1 MFSGSRVSRWL
12 AVCLLPLVACSPG
25 SDVELSSAT
34 ISIVIPYRSGGG
46 FDRAVRAFTPYFAR
60 ELGEDVTVLAENV
73 PGAGGRR
80 GAAKVY
86 RSRPD
91 GRTLGIFNL
100 PGFVLPEVLGEKV
113 DYSLR
118 ELSWI
123 GRLESQLY
131 VLLVSSSS
139 DMKTVGDVQAAGEL
153 FFLSNGYGS
162 SVLAASQI
170 MVERLGLAD
179 ADPVYLSGYTGTAD
193 FLVGLIRGD
202 GNVALSPISSAIKYI
217 ESGDLIPLA
226 VSGAERYFDGVPT
239 FIELGFPD
247 LAALD
252 SQRSIAGPPGIAAET
267 LEQLRAAF
275 ARAIADP
282 EFIQAAN
289 NAHLEL
295 SPLDGVATAIAV
307 EESFEF
313 YEAFKTNLK
322 NPNTLLE

>member
-1 MFSGSRVSRWL
+1 MSFDSRVRRWL

-25 SDVELSSAT
+25 GDVGLSSAT

-46 FDRAVRAFTPYFAR
+46 FDRAVRAFAPYFAR
-60 ELGEDVTVLAENV
+60 QLGEDVTVLAENV

-86 RSRPD
+86 RSLPD

-113 DYSLR
+113 DYKLR

-139 DMKTVGDVQAAGEL
+139 DMQTLADVQASGEVS
-153 FFLSNGYGS
+153 FLSNGYGS
-162 SVLAASQI
+162 SVLAATQI
-170 MVERLGLAD
+170 MAERLGLAD
-179 ADPVYLSGYTGTAD
+179 ADPVYLSGYSGTAD

-202 GNVALSPISSAIKYI
+202 GNVALSPISSAVKYI
-217 ESGDLIPLA
+217 ESGDLTPLA

-239 FIELGFPD
+239 FIELGFPE
-247 LAALD
+247 LASLN
-252 SQRSIAGPPGIAAET
+252 SQRSVAGPPGIDRKI
-267 LEQLRAAF
+267 LEELRAAF
-275 ARAIADP
+275 ARAVADP
-282 EFIQAAN
+282 EFVTAAG

-295 SPLDGVATAIAV
+295 SPLNGIATATAV
-307 EESFEF
+307 EKSFEF

-322 NPNTLLE
+322 NPNALLE